1 MSRLL
6 SLKRAPIQTLKQGPL
21 KMKIML
27 GIDPGSQLTGYG
39 IIGFNAQDLT
49 QIAHGTIKVQGNS
62 LAEKCF
68 YLFSEIQS
76 IIREHNPTE
85 VAVEQVFFAKNAQS
99 ALKLG
104 QARGAML
111 TAIASFQKPVYE
123 YPPTQIK
130 KTTTGLGRAGKN
142 QVQQMIRMLLNLKTA
157 PQEDAADAL
166 ACAVCHCHHQGILA
180 RIEQATSQGR

>member
-1 MSRLL
+1 
-6 SLKRAPIQTLKQGPL
+6 
-21 KMKIML
+21 MKIIL
-27 GIDPGSQLTGYG
+27 GIDPGSILTGYG
-39 IIGFNAQDLT
+39 LVALANQNIT
-49 QIAHGTIKVQGNS
+49 HIAHGTIKVQGNS

-68 YLFSEIQS
+68 FLFSEIQS
-76 IIREHNPTE
+76 IMNEHTPTE

-111 TAIASFQKPVYE
+111 TAIASLQKPVYE
-123 YPPTQIK
+123 YTPTQIK
-130 KTTTGLGRAGKN
+130 KTTTGLGRAGKT
-142 QVQQMIRMLLNLKTA
+142 QVQQMIRMLLNLKTE
-157 PQEDAADAL
+157 PQSDAADAL